1 MKLMIRAAGLAL
13 VLSVCVAAAASAQVS
28 LVDLLGRHGI
38 EVKSGRIDRVF
49 DSHAA
54 PLLPVAPGAFA
65 TPLALLVAS
74 TGADRIDAA
83 YTFAILAGPSG
94 RAASPEEVSAVG
106 HVLILMVNSEDKKT
120 RVAGARVAGRLFA
133 APFDGSAKPEVPNGL
148 VDAIYRMLNQG
159 SEVELLAGMDALGLL
174 REPSAV
180 ISLTDRYYYHRE
192 EGNRALAGGALEA
205 LARIADPS
213 TVAVVQLLSSD
224 KWAEGK
230 DSTALAV
237 AFARER
243 LLKDGSIAVIRAAL
257 DDKSRRDQARGY
269 LAELGAPVP

>member
-1 MKLMIRAAGLAL
+1 MKLMTRAAGLAL
-13 VLSVCVAAAASAQVS
+13 AICVCSVSAAFAQAS

-38 EVKSGRIDRVF
+38 EVKGGRIDRAF

-54 PLLPVAPGAFA
+54 PALPVAPGAFVN
-65 TPLALLVAS
+65 PLALMTAT
-74 TGADRIDAA
+74 TGEDRIDAA

-94 RAASPEEVSAVG
+94 RAASPQEVSAVG
-106 HVLILMVNSEDKKT
+106 HILVLMINSENRKT

-133 APFDGSAKPEVPNGL
+133 VPFDGSTRQELPQGML
-148 VDAIYRMLNQG
+148 DSIYRLLNEG
-159 SEVELLAGMDALGLL
+159 EETELLAGMDAIGLL
-174 REPSAV
+174 REPAAV

-192 EGNRALAGGALEA
+192 EGKRALAGAALEA
-205 LARIADPS
+205 LARIGDRSSVP
-213 TVAVVQLLSSD
+213 VIQQLQGD
-224 KWAEGK
+224 KWADGK

-243 LLKDGSIAVIRAAL
+243 LLKDGSISAIRAAL